1 MVIPKKSTHFQQ
13 FLAVLRTM
21 GTLKEHLRLPISQ
34 KWEGEAGKEG
44 DDVTQPFFENEAV
57 FFFFCRKPI
66 RCTNVSCFHHL

>member
-1 MVIPKKSTHFQQ
+1 
-13 FLAVLRTM
+13 M

-57 FFFFCRKPI
+57 FFFFAENLFDAPTSHVFTTCKSKVTVGTWPK
-66 RCTNVSCFHHL
+66 SDMAALS